1 MKTVLIIDD
10 SATERFTLECIMKA
24 EGWEV
29 LSAAGGEEGLKVAK
43 EQKPDLILMDV
54 VMPGTNGYQ
63 ATREISRSPDT
74 KGTPVI
80 ICTSRGAETDKV
92 WGMRQGAED
101 YLVKPITK
109 EKLIP
114 VVERAMAKRG

>member
-1 MKTVLIIDD
+1 MKKVLVIDD
-10 SATERFTLECIMKA
+10 SPTERYTLEAIMKA

-29 LSAAGGEEGLKVAK
+29 LSAGSGEEGLKVAK
-43 EQKPDLILMDV
+43 EQKPDLVLMDV

-63 ATREISRSPDT
+63 ATREISRSPEL

-109 EKLIP
+109 EKLLPAI
-114 VVERAMAKRG
+114 EKALAKKA